1 MKLDLKIINEQALIR
16 LREAE
21 VAFPCDGCDD
31 CDDDGCPPQADI
43 TPCPFD
49 ECEDTIFV

>member
-21 VAFPCDGCDD
+21 VAFPCDGCDECDEEYHVPCSFDDSD
-31 CDDDGCPPQADI
+31 CDVI
-43 TPCPFD
+43 
-49 ECEDTIFV
+49 IV